1 MWNEFRD
8 WSNWVAEW
16 FIVGILIAEFY
27 YDKAKDDAKKQK
39 RTKTTKRTIPQIS
52 GGNIVEETTE
62 TSEPMNQD
70 VNQGETK

>member
-1 MWNEFRD
+1 MWIELRD

-16 FIVGILIAEFY
+16 LIVAILIVEFF

-39 RTKTTKRTIPQIS
+39 KTRTTKRTIPQVS

-62 TSEPMNQD
+62 VSEP
-70 VNQGETK
+70 VEEKK